1 MTETEKM
8 EKHITSLRRLGEVLH
23 KSIGSEYHA
32 ISLQLGGGFPGWMP
46 HPERPAFLTTWPGPA
61 SENTTVFA
69 PGRYATSPGRDCS
82 RLCEK
87 RFCLSSRRNSRSV
100 HGNGFAVK
108 SEGERRN
115 PKTTPPNRSP
125 SSPQHRSQFAAAGH
139 CLFLPLLRGLR
150 FCGDRC
156 ERPWALDRVLA

>member
-46 HPERPAFLTTWPGPA
+46 HPERPAFLTTWPGLPHRIQP
-61 SENTTVFA
+61 VFA

-82 RLCEK
+82 PLCEK
-87 RFCLSSRRNSRSV
+87 RFCFSSRRNSRSV

-108 SEGERRN
+108 SEASGGIRKQPHLTAR
-115 PKTTPPNRSP
+115 
-125 SSPQHRSQFAAAGH
+125 
-139 CLFLPLLRGLR
+139 LPLLNTDRSSQPQGTAYSFLCCEAQVLTEIVATGL
-150 FCGDRC
+150 G
-156 ERPWALDRVLA
+156 LSTVS